1 MHLLC
6 LIFSSILF
14 IHMALMLKC
23 QRHNFW
29 FFNLLCMA
37 IGAVA
42 GGVIV
47 CSFMSFF
54 TNMFDDIID
63 TLIKLLLPLVTSWL
77 ITIWLAGVKI
87 GPAILKSKTTKTF
100 DFS

>member
-1 MHLLC
+1 MSLLC
-6 LIFSSILF
+6 LVFSSVLF
-14 IHMALMLKC
+14 THMALMLKC

-37 IGAVA
+37 IGAIA
-42 GGVIV
+42 GGVAI

-54 TNMFDDIID
+54 THVFDDIID
-63 TLIKLLLPLVTSWL
+63 VLIKLLLPLVTVWL

-87 GPAILKSKTTKTF
+87 GPALLKSKTAKML